1 MIVLVRSA
9 TVRIWQT
16 LIIMIVATL
25 LFPAC
30 SIKSVLNQNVEKHD
44 PDTKKIAA
52 NEPNTTEQQLRA
64 ELKTAETKY
73 GVNSKQVVVVLKKL
87 RVFYK
92 SSRNSKNEGVIY
104 DRLARIRWA
113 PREKALRLAI
123 NDAELIHG
131 RNSPESIAAHIALAQ
146 FFLSA
151 SQREDKFTILE
162 QSLKLARERYNHG
175 QPALAKILY
184 RVGHLFSK
192 SSIDSDDP
200 EKTAKLKSQFIR
212 AESLLLESLELYE
225 KNADPDPRY
234 RKKVVKR
241 LYALYRIS
249 KQYNKAVEI
258 IERGLRIEVKYHAG
272 KQQDVAKGLY
282 EIGKK
287 HNSFKKY
294 NAALYALKRSLEL
307 DTAQYGK
314 QHRYISVTQHELGKV
329 YENLMQ
335 YTYAISAFKSSLAIS
350 TKLYP
355 NGSTDVALDLRDL
368 ASVYRKVGFYDLAL
382 PLLKNS
388 LAMYKKLLPN
398 DHRAVVQGYHHLS
411 GLLIDMGNYS
421 EALTLSLR
429 VLEILKARDKP
440 KNRDIAYVMNSLAII
455 YDKMGNYSKASLLYI
470 KSLAKLDNNKNSEY
484 PNILGNYA
492 VLLAK
497 FGQNS
502 KALSLH
508 QQSIALHKKKRP
520 INYLS
525 LAKELSNLGG
535 LFTEME
541 TPGKAVP
548 VLQQSLAIR
557 ENIFPENHPLIA
569 LSLNNLAVA
578 YGMLGQNDKALSL
591 HLRISNIYKNLY
603 SAEHPVMAKHF
614 NNLAYLYLKLADLK
628 KAESMMFKS
637 LTLAQSGQ
645 GNQEIMWRVQSGLG
659 VLYSKLQRHELAI
672 FWGKE
677 SVNTIQGLRAN
688 LTGLDKETNT
698 GFLQNKRYVYQNL
711 ADLLITQG
719 RLGEAQLVLQMLKEQ
734 ELFDSLQRS
743 SKSDPR
749 NTRVVLTG
757 LEQKRF
763 AKYYELRD
771 QQVALGK
778 ERAEL
783 IRKQKLGEISETKK
797 KHLVKIKV
805 ELLPLLR
812 EAMLVFLQ
820 NLQKQSDQFAKNKA
834 YRRGESRLELVETN
848 LQKAMVQVQQ
858 NDPDA
863 RIAALQYV
871 VTDNRLSIL
880 LSTPNNPPVAKQI
893 EFDSKSLGSD
903 ILTVRALL
911 IASYSSRSDSEFLN
925 TKLNAL
931 YKLLIQPIAQE
942 LKTLETKTLI
952 LVPNDVLRYIP
963 FSALYD
969 GQRYLIQDYTLTL
982 FNEAVKK
989 DFAISPVKNMQL
1001 AAMGLSQAVDKF
1013 PALSMVPDELTAVA
1027 IKSGIK
1033 GKTFLDEAFT
1043 LVVLK
1048 NALKQNFTILHLAS
1062 HFEFVP
1068 GRPDASRFFL
1078 GDKSALYLSD
1088 IARENFRFDNFS
1100 LVTFSACETG
1110 LGGGLGADGSE
1121 MESLG
1126 ALVQN
1131 QGARAVMA
1139 TLWKV
1144 ADSSTSELMLLFYRY
1159 YHADQLSKA
1168 EALRKAQLKMING
1181 QSSGRRSW
1189 SRPYFWAPF
1198 VLMGDW
1204 R

>member
-1 MIVLVRSA
+1 MAVSS
-9 TVRIWQT
+9 
-16 LIIMIVATL
+16 L
-25 LFPAC
+25 LLPAC
-30 SIKSVLNQNVEKHD
+30 SVKSVSNQDIEKQNF
-44 PDTKKIAA
+44 DTKNIAA
-52 NEPNTTEQQLRA
+52 NEPDTTEQQLRA
-64 ELKTAETKY
+64 ELKIAETKY
-73 GVNSKQVVVVLKKL
+73 GVNSKPVVVILKKL
-87 RVFYK
+87 GAFYK
-92 SSRNSKNEGVIY
+92 SSRNSKKEGAVY

-113 PREKALRLAI
+113 PRKNALRLAI
-123 NDAELIHG
+123 KYAERIHG
-131 RNSPESIAAHIALAQ
+131 RNSPESIAARITLAQ
-146 FFLSA
+146 FFSRA
-151 SQREDKFTILE
+151 SRRQEKFALLE

-184 RVGHLFSK
+184 RVGYLFSK
-192 SSIDSDDP
+192 SAIDNDDP
-200 EKTAKLKSQFIR
+200 EKTAKLKSQLIR
-212 AESLLLESLELYE
+212 AESLLLESLGLYE

-241 LYALYRIS
+241 LYVLYRIS
-249 KQYNKAVEI
+249 KQYTKSVEI
-258 IERGLRIEVKYHAG
+258 IERGLRIDVKYHDG

-287 HNSFKKY
+287 QNSLKRY

-307 DTAQYGK
+307 DIAQYGR
-314 QHRYISVTQHELGKV
+314 QHRYVSVTQHELGKV

-335 YTYAISAFKSSLAIS
+335 YSNAIEAFKSSLAIS
-350 TKLYP
+350 TTLYP
-355 NGSTDVALDLRDL
+355 NGSSDVALDLRDL
-368 ASVYRKVGFYDLAL
+368 GDVYRKLGFDELAL

-388 LAMYKKLLPN
+388 LVMYKKLLPN
-398 DHRAVVQGYHHLS
+398 AHRAVVKGYHHLS

-440 KNRDIAYVMNSLAII
+440 KNQDIAYAMNSLAII
-455 YDKMGNYSKASLLYI
+455 YDKMGNYSKASLLYT
-470 KSLAKLDNNKNSEY
+470 KSLVKLNSNKNSEY
-484 PNILGNYA
+484 PTILGNYA

-497 FGQNS
+497 LGQNS

-535 LFTEME
+535 LFTEMD
-541 TPGKAVP
+541 TPEKAVP
-548 VLQQSLAIR
+548 VLQQSLIIR

-578 YGMLGQNDKALSL
+578 YGMLGQNDKALSI

-614 NNLAYLYLKLADLK
+614 NNLAFLYLKLDNFK
-628 KAESMMFKS
+628 KSELMMFKS
-637 LTLAQSGQ
+637 LMLAQSGQ
-645 GNQEIMWRVQSGLG
+645 GNQEITWRVQSGLG
-659 VLYSKLQRHELAI
+659 VLYAQLQRHELAI

-688 LTGLDKETNT
+688 LTELDKETNI
-698 GFLQNKRYVYQNL
+698 GFLQNKRYVFQNL
-711 ADLLITQG
+711 ADLLITHG
-719 RLGEAQLVLQMLKEQ
+719 RIGEAQAVLQMLKEQ
-734 ELFDSLQRS
+734 ELFDILQRS

-749 NTRVVLTG
+749 NTRVALTG

-783 IRKQKLGEISETKK
+783 LRKQKLGKISEIQKK
-797 KHLVKIKV
+797 RVAEINAK
-805 ELLPLLR
+805 LLPLLR

-834 YRRGESRLELVETN
+834 YRRGESPLQMVETN
-848 LQKAMVQVQQ
+848 LQKAMIKVQKS
-858 NDPDA
+858 DPA
-863 RIAALQYV
+863 ANIAALQYV
-871 VTDNRLSIL
+871 VTDNRVSIL
-880 LSTPNNPPVAKQI
+880 LSTPSNPPIAKQVK
-893 EFDSKSLGSD
+893 FDGKRLGSD
-903 ILTVRALL
+903 ILIVRELL
-911 IASYSSRSDSEFLN
+911 IASHSSRSDSQFLN

-963 FSALYD
+963 FAALYD
-969 GQRYLIQDYTLTL
+969 GQRYLIEDYTLTL

-989 DFAISPVKNMQL
+989 DFTSKPNNNLQL

-1013 PALSMVPDELTAVA
+1013 PALTMVPDELTAVA

-1033 GKTFLDEAFT
+1033 GKTYLDEAFT
-1043 LVVLK
+1043 RLVLK
-1048 NALKQNFTILHLAS
+1048 NALKQDFTILHLAS

-1068 GRPDASRFFL
+1068 GRADASRFFL

-1088 IARENFRFDNFS
+1088 IVRENFRFDNFS

-1144 ADSSTSELMLLFYRY
+1144 ADSSTSEFMSLFYRY
-1159 YHADQLSKA
+1159 YHEQQLSKA
-1168 EALRKAQLKMING
+1168 EALRKVQLIMING
-1181 QSSGRRSW
+1181 KSSGRRSW